1 MRDRKRTIISLIT
14 AGVLL
19 LASVALI
26 LYLKA
31 CSERPPEIRQG
42 SVETRTIRRT
52 VSVSGQFDTDD
63 SDNPNEKPAFVRG
76 VVIREYL
83 VTNGTVVRKDDPI
96 AFVDS
101 ESVSRTLKRLYEQLG
116 KIEYEQREFF
126 YGNYT
131 VDESGN
137 VTIGGQKMRPTGLD
151 SYLRFLDDREQAEDI
166 EDQIS
171 YLSKCLKAGALLA
184 TADGMI
190 HNLTWDTVE
199 ESRSSRNDEVTDGR
213 ELNKI
218 TLCEIKPITVIK
230 AKVNLDERVVLDIQE
245 GQTVSLDVPAL
256 GRTGIPG
263 TVSRISR
270 VSVPDAKMGK
280 YEVAI
285 DVGNDDGALLPGM
298 TVIARITAGEREN
311 VAAVPLAALDNI
323 RGQDV
328 LYTAGDPKTGKLS
341 APAAVELGISDGDYA
356 ELLGGLEE
364 GTAFYYYPYD

>member
-1 MRDRKRTIISLIT
+1 MFETTLFGIIILIM

-31 CSERPPEIRQG
+31 RSERPPEIRQG
-42 SVETRTIRRT
+42 SVETRTIRRP

-63 SDNPNEKPAFVRG
+63 SEKPEFVRG
-76 VVIREYL
+76 VVIRDYL
-83 VTNGTVVRKDDPI
+83 VTNGTVVQKDDPI
-96 AFVDS
+96 ASVDS
-101 ESVSRTLKRLYEQLG
+101 DSVSRTLKRLYEQLG

-131 VDESGN
+131 VDESGT
-137 VTIGGQKMRPTGLD
+137 VTVGGQQMHPTGLD
-151 SYLRFLDDREQAEDI
+151 SYLRFLDDREQAENI
-166 EDQIS
+166 KDQIS

-190 HNLTWDTVE
+190 HDLTWDTVE
-199 ESRSSRNDEVTDGR
+199 ESRSSRNDDVTDGR

-218 TLCEIKPITVIK
+218 TLCEIKPVAVIK

-256 GRTGIPG
+256 GSFDIPG

-270 VSVPDAKMGK
+270 VGAPDAKMGK

-285 DVGNDDGALLPGM
+285 DVDNGDGSLLPGM
-298 TVIARITAGEREN
+298 TVIARITAGERKD
-311 VAAVPLAALDNI
+311 VAAIPLAALDNI

-356 ELLGGLEE
+356 ELLGGLD
-364 GTAFYYYPYD
+364 GNSVFYYYPHD

>member
-1 MRDRKRTIISLIT
+1 
-14 AGVLL
+14 
-19 LASVALI
+19 
-26 LYLKA
+26 
-31 CSERPPEIRQG
+31 
-42 SVETRTIRRT
+42 
-52 VSVSGQFDTDD
+52 
-63 SDNPNEKPAFVRG
+63 
-76 VVIREYL
+76 
-83 VTNGTVVRKDDPI
+83 
-96 AFVDS
+96 
-101 ESVSRTLKRLYEQLG
+101 
-116 KIEYEQREFF
+116 
-126 YGNYT
+126 
-131 VDESGN
+131 
-137 VTIGGQKMRPTGLD
+137 MRPTGLD

-190 HNLTWDTVE
+190 HDLTRDTVE
-199 ESRSSRNDEVTDGR
+199 ESRSSRNEDVTDGR

-298 TVIARITAGEREN
+298 TVIARITAGERECR
-311 VAAVPLAALDNI
+311 
-323 RGQDV
+323 RGSSGCPRQHQGTGRS
-328 LYTAGDPKTGKLS
+328 LYRRRPENGEAERPRGCRAGD
-341 APAAVELGISDGDYA
+341 LGR
-356 ELLGGLEE
+356 
-364 GTAFYYYPYD
+364 